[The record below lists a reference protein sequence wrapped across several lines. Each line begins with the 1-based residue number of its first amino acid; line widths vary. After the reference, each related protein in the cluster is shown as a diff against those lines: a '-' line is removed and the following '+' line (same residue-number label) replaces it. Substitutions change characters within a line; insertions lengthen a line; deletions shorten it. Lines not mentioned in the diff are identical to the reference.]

1 MRSTS
6 NDFVILSQTHT
17 HLTLIGFMGS
27 GKSTVGKKLAE
38 RLGRPFVDTDVEVE
52 KRLGMPVRE
61 VFDTLGESAFR
72 EAEQDALSEA
82 LRPNAPIVLATGGGT
97 PCAEGAM
104 EWMRRRSLVVA
115 LQPPM
120 DVLLER
126 LKQGQEHRPLIH
138 NKQGIDLQLTV
149 ERMMLTRA
157 ACYGSAHVTW
167 RQTLETTEAIDEAL
181 AGIQWRL
188 EG

>member
-1 MRSTS
+1 M
-6 NDFVILSQTHT
+6 
-17 HLTLIGFMGS
+17 
-27 GKSTVGKKLAE
+27 GKKLAE

-120 DVLLER
+120 DVLLAR